1 MSKKVAVLQSN
12 YIPWK
17 GYFDIIGSVDEFIFY
32 DDLQYTNRDWRS
44 RNKIKTDN
52 GTIWLTIPCGKG
64 GIESGR
70 LICEVELPQNGWQEK
85 HWRTICQYYKKA
97 KCFSQFKDFFEEI
110 YLGKTH
116 TNLSEFNHSIIKKIS
131 TEIFGFKTKFLD
143 SRDFDLHGV
152 KKERLLEL
160 VKKSGATE
168 YLSGPAA
175 KNYVSEKD
183 FDDIGIRL
191 EWMDYSG
198 YPEYPQ
204 AFPPFIHEVSVIDLI
219 FNCGYDAVKYLEKT
233 K

>member
-32 DDLQYTNRDWRS
+32 DDLQYTKNDWRN
-44 RNKIKTDN
+44 RNKIKTDK
-52 GTIWLTIPCGKG
+52 GASWLTIPVGSS
-64 GIESGR
+64 ESR
-70 LICEVELPQNGWQEK
+70 LICEVGLPQNGWQEK

-131 TEIFGFKTKFLD
+131 TEIFGFDTEFLD
-143 SRDFDLHGV
+143 SRNFDLHGA
-152 KKERLLEL
+152 KKERLLDL